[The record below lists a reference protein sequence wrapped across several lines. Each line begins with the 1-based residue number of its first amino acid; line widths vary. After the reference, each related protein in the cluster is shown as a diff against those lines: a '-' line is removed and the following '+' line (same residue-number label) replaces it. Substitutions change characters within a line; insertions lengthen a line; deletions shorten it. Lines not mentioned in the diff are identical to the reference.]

1 MRSSVARRTHFCV
14 QKRCILCSLGNRSLV
29 IAMNPRGGIGLRKVL
44 LFVMLCLLLAA
55 CGTDK
60 SNESKKDGELEK
72 IQFVLDW
79 TPNTNHTGLYVAQEK
94 GFFEEQ
100 GLDVEIMLPGEAG
113 ADQLVAAGKAQFGIS
128 AQETITEARAQEI
141 PVVSI
146 AAILQHNTSGF
157 ASLKKAGIESPKD
170 YEGKTYGG
178 WGAPVEQAVISSL
191 MDKEQADINQVE
203 IINMGNSDF
212 FTAVERDIDFAW
224 IYYAWTGIEA
234 ELRGID
240 LNMQYLKDF
249 SDKLDYYTPVIT
261 TSEKMI
267 SDNPDTVR
275 AFVKAVK
282 QGYEF
287 AIDNPD
293 EAASMLSKAVP
304 DLDEELVKASQ
315 QWISSKYQ
323 DDAPRWGE
331 QKLEIWQGYA
341 EWMTDNNLLDGEF
354 IADDAFTNEFL
365 PK

>member
-1 MRSSVARRTHFCV
+1 M
-14 QKRCILCSLGNRSLV
+14 
-29 IAMNPRGGIGLRKVL
+29 RKVL
-44 LFVMLCLLLAA
+44 LFVILCLLLAA
-55 CGTDK
+55 CSADTG
-60 SNESKKDGELEK
+60 NESQKDGELEK

-94 GFFEEQ
+94 GFFAQQ

-141 PVVSI
+141 PIVSI

-191 MDKEQADINQVE
+191 MDKEQADVNQVK

-275 AFVKAVK
+275 AFVKAVT

-315 QWISSKYQ
+315 QWITSKYL

-354 IADDAFTNEFL
+354 IAEDAFTNEFL

>member
-1 MRSSVARRTHFCV
+1 ML
-14 QKRCILCSLGNRSLV
+14 KKIW
-29 IAMNPRGGIGLRKVL
+29 
-44 LFVMLCLLLAA
+44 LFVMLNVLLTA
-55 CGTDK
+55 CSADTG
-60 SNESKKDGELEK
+60 NESKKDGKLEK

-94 GFFEEQ
+94 GFFAEQ
-100 GLDVEIMLPGEAG
+100 GLDVEIILPGEAG

-128 AQETITEARAQEI
+128 AQETITEARTQKL

-157 ASLKKAGIESPKD
+157 ASLKKNGIESPKD

-191 MDKEQADINQVE
+191 MDKEQADIDQVE

-275 AFVKAVK
+275 AFVKAVT

-287 AIDNPD
+287 AIANPD
-293 EAASMLSKAVP
+293 EAATMLSKAVP

-315 QWISSKYQ
+315 QWISSRYQ
-323 DDAPRWGE
+323 DDASRWGE
-331 QKLEIWQGYA
+331 QQLTIWQNYA
-341 EWMTDNNLLDGEF
+341 TWMNDNDLLDGEF
-354 IADDAFTNEFL
+354 IAEDAFTNEFL

>member
-1 MRSSVARRTHFCV
+1 M
-14 QKRCILCSLGNRSLV
+14 
-29 IAMNPRGGIGLRKVL
+29 RKVL

>member
-1 MRSSVARRTHFCV
+1 MLS
-14 QKRCILCSLGNRSLV
+14 
-29 IAMNPRGGIGLRKVL
+29 VL
-44 LFVMLCLLLAA
+44 LLSA
-55 CGTDK
+55 CSTNNG
-60 SNESKKDGELEK
+60 NESKKEGELEK

-94 GFFEEQ
+94 GFFKEQ
-100 GLDVEIMLPGEAG
+100 GLDVEIILPGEAG
-113 ADQLVAAGKAQFGIS
+113 ADKLVAAGKAQFGIG
-128 AQETITEARAQEI
+128 AQESLTEARAADI
-141 PVVSI
+141 PLVSI

-178 WGAPVEQAVISSL
+178 WGAPVEQAVITSL
-191 MDKEQADINQVE
+191 MEKEQADAKKVDHIN
-203 IINMGNSDF
+203 IGSSDF

-224 IYYAWTGIEA
+224 IYYGWTGIEA

-261 TSEKMI
+261 TNEKMI
-267 SDNPDTVR
+267 KNNPDTVR
-275 AFVKAVK
+275 AFVKAVAK
-282 QGYEF
+282 GYDF
-287 AIDNPD
+287 SISNPD
-293 EAASMLSKAVP
+293 EAASILMKAVP

-331 QKLEIWQGYA
+331 QKIEIWQDYA
-341 EWMTDNNLLDGEF
+341 DWMTENDLLDGDF
-354 IADDAFTNEFL
+354 IAKDAFTNEFL